1 MVASAQELYKNICF
15 KFRNPKKQKFLPV
28 STALK
33 ETSKT
38 NKKIAG

>member
-1 MVASAQELYKNICF
+1 VASAQGVGYTRRFGSNSSV
-15 KFRNPKKQKFLPV
+15 QKTKLLPV